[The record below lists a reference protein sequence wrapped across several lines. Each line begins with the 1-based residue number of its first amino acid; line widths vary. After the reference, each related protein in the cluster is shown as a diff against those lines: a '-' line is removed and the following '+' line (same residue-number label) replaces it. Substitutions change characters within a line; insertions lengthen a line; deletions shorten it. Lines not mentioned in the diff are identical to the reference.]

1 MRDAGPDESRLFD
14 IASTQAGYFT
24 AAQARGCGYSHALLA
39 HHAATGRFIRAHRG
53 LYRLRQYPSSS
64 REEVVAAWL
73 AMGEGAVVSHESA
86 LEVLGLSDVIPNAI
100 HLTVP
105 RGRRSHRGL
114 VGTRAHTTTSMP
126 GIDQVTVRDGM
137 PVTSPARTILDVA
150 QVGGAPDQVATAI
163 RQAIQRGMVTPEQ
176 LLAGAAVRSSRVER
190 LVRNALDQGAA

>member
-1 MRDAGPDESRLFD
+1 M
-14 IASTQAGYFT
+14 ASTQAGYFT
-24 AAQARGCGYSHALLA
+24 AVQARGCGYSHALLA

-53 LYRLRQYPSSS
+53 LYRLRRYPSSS

-73 AMGEGAVVSHESA
+73 AMGEGAVVSQESA
-86 LEVLGLSDVIPNAI
+86 LELLRLSDVIPDAI

-126 GIDQVTVRDGM
+126 GLDQVTVRDGM

-163 RQAIQRGMVTPEQ
+163 RQAIQRGLVTPEQ
-176 LLAGAAVRSSRVER
+176 LLAGAAVHSSRVER
-190 LVRNALDQGAA
+190 LVRNALYQGGA